1 MIEKIDRYYLE
12 ILSIQSL
19 KHKKKPNE
27 NLRIELLKKE
37 NFDFIKKASEDC
49 PVTRNLSESL
59 DLKINWHHQNTSQ
72 KIIFN

>member
-37 NFDFIKKASEDC
+37 NFDLNKSVSYTHLTLPTILL
-49 PVTRNLSESL
+49 V
-59 DLKINWHHQNTSQ
+59 
-72 KIIFN
+72 